1 MVTSSMEWD
10 GHLLHSLYTYRD
22 ISIYISIYIYIKET
36 RGWPPPPFMHKAR
49 DGHQNKERLEN
60 TAASMRYLLHGMGW
74 PPPPFSI
81 CIYRL

>member
-1 MVTSSMEWD
+1 M
-10 GHLLHSLYTYRD
+10 
-22 ISIYISIYIYIKET
+22 
-36 RGWPPPPFMHKAR
+36 GWPPTPFMHKGR

-81 CIYRL
+81 YAYTDVSIYIYIYV